1 MVLTVKQCL
10 TRWKL
15 LVWYYSTR
23 VQYILI
29 SVKEYNALWHASHG
43 LIINSH
49 NNLIMVSNKLVVR
62 ENKWRMVS
70 ELICKRSK
78 DEFGVWWRVRR
89 RMDGPTT
96 RRLVWCQL
104 VGYLVSHEPCPWS
117 LSSCIAATH
126 ATYYATPNQA
136 ETRTTS
142 WLFLS

>member
-1 MVLTVKQCL
+1 
-10 TRWKL
+10 
-15 LVWYYSTR
+15 
-23 VQYILI
+23 
-29 SVKEYNALWHASHG
+29 
-43 LIINSH
+43 
-49 NNLIMVSNKLVVR
+49 
-62 ENKWRMVS
+62 MVS

-89 RMDGPTT
+89 RMDGPPVGWFGVSW
-96 RRLVWCQL
+96 LVTWL
-104 VGYLVSHEPCPWS
+104 AMSHAHALSS